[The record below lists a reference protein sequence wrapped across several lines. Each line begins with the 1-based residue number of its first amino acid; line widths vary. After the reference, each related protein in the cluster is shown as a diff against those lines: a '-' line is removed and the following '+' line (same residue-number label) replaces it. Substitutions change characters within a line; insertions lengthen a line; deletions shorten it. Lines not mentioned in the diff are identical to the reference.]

1 MTLETTGK
9 GHMILLYQGQR
20 RNASHHRATS
30 NNPVQTLPKD
40 AIGLR
45 I

>member
-1 MTLETTGK
+1 MTLETIGK
-9 GHMILLYQGQR
+9 GHMILYQGQR
-20 RNASHHRATS
+20 RNASHHWATS
-30 NNPVQTLPKD
+30 NNPVQTLPKG